1 MPSDSPATAEG
12 ALWHGIHGTMK
23 TAGVRHAPNRCST
36 VGNATL
42 RLGVFGGTFDPV
54 HAGHLLLAQEATVR
68 LALDQTW
75 FVPANNPPHKPGQVQ
90 TPFADRLAMVELAV
104 AGNPAFSVSLLN
116 ADGATPNYSADLMA
130 MLQDQLSG
138 RADLFFLMGMDS
150 LRDLHTWHKPDWL
163 VQNCDLVVLNRP
175 GVERIWLAL
184 EARFPGIRDRVRL
197 VEMPGV
203 DLSGTNIRARI
214 NAGEP
219 IRYLV
224 PQSVHDYIEER
235 SLYLPQFETPRP

>member
-1 MPSDSPATAEG
+1 MPSDSLPAVADR
-12 ALWHGIHGTMK
+12 LWDCIHRTMR
-23 TAGVRHAPNRCST
+23 TVGVRHAPNQCST
-36 VGNATL
+36 AGNATL

-54 HAGHLLLAQEATVR
+54 HVGHLLLAQEAAVR

-116 ADGATPNYSADLMA
+116 ADDATPNYSADLME
-130 MLQDQLSG
+130 MLQAELAGYASIY
-138 RADLFFLMGMDS
+138 FLMGMDS

-163 VQNCDLVVLNRP
+163 VNHCELVVLNRP
-175 GVERIWLAL
+175 GVEEIWIAV
-184 EARFPGIRDRVRL
+184 EARFPGIQDRIHL

-214 NAGEP
+214 DTGAP

-224 PQSVHDYIEER
+224 PPAVHDYIEEH
-235 SLYLPQFETPRP
+235 SLYVPEIENLGS

>member
-1 MPSDSPATAEG
+1 MPSDPPATVKDT
-12 ALWHGIHGTMK
+12 LWHGIHCTMR
-23 TAGVRHAPNRCST
+23 TVSVRHAPDRCST
-36 VGNATL
+36 AGNAIP

-54 HAGHLLLAQEATVR
+54 HVGHLLLAQEAAVR

-104 AGNPAFSVSLLN
+104 AGNPAFGVSLLN
-116 ADGATPNYSADLMA
+116 ADDAAPNYSADLMA
-130 MLQDQLSG
+130 MLQKQLAG

-163 VQNCDLVVLNRP
+163 VHNCALVVLNRP
-175 GVERIWLAL
+175 GVEEIWIAV
-184 EARFPGIRDRVRL
+184 EARFPGIRDRIHL

-214 NAGEP
+214 DAGAP

-224 PQSVHDYIEER
+224 PPAVHDYIEEH
-235 SLYLPQFETPRP
+235 SLYVPVKGSPRP

>member
-1 MPSDSPATAEG
+1 MLSNPPAATEG
-12 ALWHGIHGTMK
+12 ILWHGIHGTMQ
-23 TAGVRHAPNRCST
+23 T
-36 VGNATL
+36 VGVHHMPDRCATTGNTTP

-54 HAGHLLLAQEATVR
+54 HVGHLLLAQEAAMR
-68 LALDQTW
+68 LSLDQTW

-116 ADGATPNYSADLMA
+116 ADDATPNYSADLMG
-130 MLQDQLSG
+130 MLQKQLAG
-138 RADLFFLMGMDS
+138 HADLFFLMGMDS

-175 GVERIWLAL
+175 GVERIWIAL
-184 EARFPGIRDRVRL
+184 EARFPGIRERVHL

-214 NAGEP
+214 DAGEP

-235 SLYLPQFETPRP
+235 ALYLPLPGTSRP

>member
-1 MPSDSPATAEG
+1 MPSESPATVKDTP
-12 ALWHGIHGTMK
+12 WHGIHCTMR
-23 TAGVRHAPNRCST
+23 TIGARYTPDRCSMA
-36 VGNATL
+36 GNAIP

-54 HAGHLLLAQEATVR
+54 HVGHLLLAQEAALR
-68 LALDQTW
+68 LSLDQTW
-75 FVPANNPPHKPGQVQ
+75 FVPAHKPPHKPGQVQ

-116 ADGATPNYSADLMA
+116 ADDAAPNYSADLMA
-130 MLQDQLSG
+130 MLQEQLAG
-138 RADLFFLMGMDS
+138 RAELFFLMGMDS

-163 VQNCDLVVLNRP
+163 VQNCELVVLNRP
-175 GVERIWLAL
+175 GVEKIWLRL
-184 EARFPGIRDRVRL
+184 ESRFPGIRERVHL

-214 NAGEP
+214 DAGEP

-235 SLYLPQFETPRP
+235 ALYAQPSGTPRP

>member
-1 MPSDSPATAEG
+1 MRTV
-12 ALWHGIHGTMK
+12 GI
-23 TAGVRHAPNRCST
+23 RHTPDRCST
-36 VGNATL
+36 AGNAIP

-54 HAGHLLLAQEATVR
+54 HVGHLLLAQEAAVR

-90 TPFADRLAMVELAV
+90 TPFANRLAMVELAV

-116 ADGATPNYSADLMA
+116 ADDATPNYSVDLMA
-130 MLQDQLSG
+130 MLQEQLAG

-150 LRDLHTWHKPDWL
+150 LRDLHTWYKPDWL
-163 VQNCDLVVLNRP
+163 VQNCNLVVLNRP
-175 GVERIWLAL
+175 GVEEIWIAV
-184 EARFPGIRDRVRL
+184 EARFPGIRNRIHS
-197 VEMPGV
+197 VEMAGV

-224 PQSVHDYIEER
+224 PPAVHDYIEKHA
-235 SLYLPQFETPRP
+235 LYVPVMEHPRP